1 MSKYKSRKGMTSN
14 STMNQLIKEKIDIQ
28 DKIISRKKELE
39 LQKQEERDGKL
50 AEIFKNLIRKN

>member
-39 LQKQEERDGKL
+39 L
-50 AEIFKNLIRKN
+50 